1 MTLRGVDVGVRN
13 KRLRGHAKHDPIH
26 MTVPAFRTI
35 GQGERVSMDNSQQ
48 VQPEVAS
55 GATHGKAMT
64 MMLVIFGGSLIG
76 GFAMLGAFF
85 QLTR

>member
-1 MTLRGVDVGVRN
+1 
-13 KRLRGHAKHDPIH
+13 
-26 MTVPAFRTI
+26 
-35 GQGERVSMDNSQQ
+35 MDNSQQ
-48 VQPEVAS
+48 VQPVAS
-55 GATHGKAMT
+55 GATHGKAMA